1 MDFVER
7 RIVQG
12 QRAGLFDDLELEGQ
26 PIPDIDD
33 ERPAGWWAA
42 SYLARDQSARRLHK
56 LMAELHRRKGIAML
70 DDDHEIVRQS
80 LMDLNT
86 EIERANQTVET
97 KDRADGLDIEAELA
111 AWRERRRQ
119 RLWGRYLK
127 D

>member
-70 DDDHEIVRQS
+70 DDDHEVVRQS
-80 LMDLNT
+80 LLDLNA
-86 EIERANQTVET
+86 EVERANQTVET
-97 KDRADGLDIEAELA
+97 KDRAEGLDIEAELA